1 MPNSE
6 FFDVLEVR
14 DPEAR
19 EDALMGALA
28 AHVAQAKASAP
39 YYARLLADVAPDAIC
54 TRAALASLPLT
65 RKSDL
70 SAIQA
75 EHPPFGGLTTIP
87 AGRLARIFVSPGPIY
102 DPEAGG
108 RDYFRFARALYA
120 TGLRSGQILHN
131 TFSYHLTPAGV
142 MLECGARALGCAVV
156 PAGPGNTEL
165 QARAI
170 AHLRPQAYAG
180 TPDFLKTILEKG
192 DELGLDLSSIRRGHV
207 TAGPYF
213 PALRQYYAERGL
225 TVLQSYGTADLGLIA
240 YESEAREGMILD
252 EHVIVEI
259 VRPGTGEVLPDGE
272 VGEVV
277 VTLLSPEYPLIRFAT
292 GDLSAVLPGRSP
304 CGRTNTRIRGWLGR
318 ADQATKVKG
327 MFVRPEQVAEIAR
340 RFPALGRLRLVV
352 ERAGDADAMTLHAEA
367 AEPAPGLAERLA
379 EALRE
384 VTKLR
389 GAVALASP
397 GSLPNDGKVI
407 DDRRPVG

>member
-1 MPNSE
+1 MPSGE

-14 DPEAR
+14 DPQAR
-19 EDALMGALA
+19 EEALMGALA
-28 AHVAQAKASAP
+28 AHVAQARSSAP
-39 YYARLLADVAPDAIC
+39 YYARLLADVDPDAIC
-54 TRAALASLPLT
+54 TRDALATLPLT
-65 RKSDL
+65 RKSEL
-70 SAIQA
+70 GLIQS
-75 EHPPFGGLTTIP
+75 EHPPFGGLTTLP

-131 TFSYHLTPAGV
+131 TFSYHFTPAGV
-142 MLECGARALGCAVV
+142 MLERGARALGCAVV
-156 PAGPGNTEL
+156 PAGPGNTEM

-170 AHLRPQAYAG
+170 AHIRPQAYSG
-180 TPDFLKTILEKG
+180 TPDFLKAILEKG
-192 DELGLDLSSIRRGHV
+192 DELGLDLTSIRRGHV

-213 PALRQYYAERGL
+213 PGLRQYYAERGL

-277 VTLLSPEYPLIRFAT
+277 VTLLTPEYPLIRFAT
-292 GDLSAVLPGRSP
+292 GDLSAVLPGVSP
-304 CGRTNTRIRGWLGR
+304 CGRTNTRIRGWMGR
-318 ADQATKVKG
+318 ADQATKVRG

-340 RFPALGRLRLVV
+340 RVPGSGRLRLVV
-352 ERAGDADAMTLHAEA
+352 ERAGDNDAMTLHAEA
-367 AEPAPGLAERLA
+367 PPDVPGLAERLA

-389 GAVALASP
+389 GTVTLVLP